1 MAKYKLREGMIKQ
14 SITINKET
22 WEKAGKVLA
31 DIGISRS
38 RFIEITL
45 RNLYKGN
52 EQTFEKVTNDLF
64 GDLFKESAKGL
75 KQKKKKE

>member
-1 MAKYKLREGMIKQ
+1 MAKYKLKDGMMKQ

-22 WEKAGKVLA
+22 WEKAGAILN

-45 RNLYKGN
+45 RNLYKGH
-52 EQTFEKVTNDLF
+52 EETFAKVTGDLF
-64 GDLFKESAKGL
+64 GALIEESAKG
-75 KQKKKKE
+75 KRKKPK

>member
-1 MAKYKLREGMIKQ
+1 MAKYKLRDGMIKQ

-45 RNLYKGN
+45 RNLYKGH
-52 EQTFEKVTNDLF
+52 EETFSKVTEDLF
-64 GDLFKESAKGL
+64 GSLMDESAKGI
-75 KQKKKKE
+75 KKKKPK